1 MREADR
7 LKGSAVVTGATGMIG
22 RALVRL
28 LLEKG
33 HRVHAVVRP
42 GTKRLDALDQARNL
56 LIHSVDLSDLP
67 ALTSSIED
75 ECSFFFHLGWAGS
88 TARGRDDVRVQ
99 CSNISSSLA
108 AVETASELGC
118 EVFVGAGSQAEWG
131 RVDTG
136 CLDSDTPAFPETA
149 YGQAK
154 LCAGQLTRLRAS
166 QLGIRHEW
174 ARIVSVYGPGDG
186 AGTLVSYVIGSL
198 LDGKKP
204 SLTGCEQMWDYL
216 YVDDAAR
223 ALLGMARSGRLGRTY
238 TVGSGTAKPLSWY
251 VETMRDRIDES
262 LPVGIGEVPYS
273 DRQVMRLCANTQAMQ
288 QDFGFEPTV
297 EFEEGIERTIQWMR
311 QTRGDR

>member
-1 MREADR
+1 MT
-7 LKGSAVVTGATGMIG
+7 S
-22 RALVRL
+22 LV
-28 LLEKG
+28 
-33 HRVHAVVRP
+33 
-42 GTKRLDALDQARNL
+42 
-56 LIHSVDLSDLP
+56 
-67 ALTSSIED
+67 ED

-88 TARGRDDVRVQ
+88 TRGGRDDVHVQ

-131 RVDTG
+131 RVDSG
-136 CLDSDTPAFPETA
+136 FLDSDTPAFPETA

-186 AGTLVSYVIGSL
+186 AGTLVSYVIESL

-223 ALLGMARSGRLGRTY
+223 ALLGMARSGRSGRTY

-251 VETMRDRIDES
+251 VEALRDRIDKS

-273 DRQVMRLCANTQAMQ
+273 NRQVMCLCANTQSMQ

-297 EFEEGIERTIQWMR
+297 EFEDGIERTIQWMR